1 MSRAR
6 DPFLDGLRAVS
17 VVRVILLHLLQHVDH
32 AFVATFS
39 YFMPGMPLMFF
50 VSGALAAASLHADD
64 AQARR
69 RFWNERARRLLV
81 PFWAFAAVILAVCA
95 IGALASDDPA
105 YAFPFDSLWRWA
117 LPLAGPQASPAFDE
131 LDWHLWFLSSVIL
144 MLASAPWTLRLH
156 RRLPGA
162 GALVFL
168 AIGAALECANASVPG
183 VVLNTL
189 LFGGAFQLGYFY
201 ADGSLARAPR
211 ALLVGLAGVAIVFAL
226 LFQAARAPN
235 EMVHAEPLALVAL
248 GLGFVA
254 LWMRARPFA
263 TRLFASDLCR
273 SSIRAINQRAYTIYL
288 WGPIG
293 NDLANRI
300 VRPANGAQYALEFAL
315 SLAFLAAAVRLF
327 GRVEDWAA
335 RRKPSTLRKLAPSED
350 ERARAAA

>member
-50 VSGALAAASLHADD
+50 VSGALAAASLGDGEPAT
-64 AQARR
+64 RR
-69 RFWNERARRLLV
+69 RFWSERARRLLV

-95 IGALASDDPA
+95 IGALANDDPA
-105 YAFPFDSLWRWA
+105 YAFPFDTLWRWA
-117 LPLAGPQASPAFDE
+117 LPLAGPQASAAFDE

-168 AIGAALECANASVPG
+168 ALGATIEIADTSVPG

-211 ALLVGLAGVAIVFAL
+211 ALLLALAGALIVTAL

-235 EMVHAEPLALVAL
+235 EMVHAEPLALVTL

-254 LWMRARPFA
+254 LWMCASRIA
-263 TRLFASDLCR
+263 TRVFESDLCR
-273 SSIRAINQRAYTIYL
+273 AWIRPINQRAYTIYL

-300 VRPANGAQYALEFAL
+300 VRPRSGTEYALEFAL
-315 SLAFLAAAVRLF
+315 SLALLAIAVRLF

-335 RRKPSTLRKLAPSED
+335 RRKPATLRKLPASEV
-350 ERARAAA
+350 ERERSAA